1 MVVVAILVIAL
12 FLFRIAGALGV
23 PALASWVVAMR
34 YALAVMFAATGAA
47 HFNRTR
53 HELARMVPQA
63 FSNPMAIVY
72 FTGVCE
78 FAGAIGILIPRF
90 RSAAGICLV
99 VLLAALLPANIKAA
113 REGLTILGKPA
124 TSLWLRIPMQIVF
137 IGLVWGSTRT

>member
-1 MVVVAILVIAL
+1 
-12 FLFRIAGALGV
+12 
-23 PALASWVVAMR
+23 
-34 YALAVMFAATGAA
+34 
-47 HFNRTR
+47 
-53 HELARMVPQA
+53 MVPQA

-99 VLLAALLPANIKAA
+99 VLLAAMLPANIKAA

-124 TSLWLRIPMQIVF
+124 TALWLRIPMQIVF